1 MCIFHCIFTGNEFY
15 CSIQDSYICVCWGWG
30 WPWSKSLSSSLFPVA
45 SLNISGPGDW
55 SFPSLLKA
63 PSKLETISNIT
74 ITVKIWWNK
83 ISIHTNPVSWLTTF
97 SASGFSLLEKS
108 ESWQHAREIG
118 IYIITRIYSRGCVIV
133 CDKYICI
140 QTMNL

>member
-1 MCIFHCIFTGNEFY
+1 MINYILCKWIFIARE
-15 CSIQDSYICVCWGWG
+15 
-30 WPWSKSLSSSLFPVA
+30 
-45 SLNISGPGDW
+45 
-55 SFPSLLKA
+55 
-63 PSKLETISNIT
+63 
-74 ITVKIWWNK
+74 
-83 ISIHTNPVSWLTTF
+83 
-97 SASGFSLLEKS
+97 S